1 MQTSV
6 SEERWKF
13 IGGSDIPIIMNL
25 SPFKTRWQLLK
36 EKAQV
41 EEPRSFSTVYT
52 EYGNVMEPKIRA
64 YVNEALGFN
73 FEEGKAIGGDIRIH
87 TDGEDVLKRCILE
100 VKTTS
105 KIYDS
110 VSEYKHYLVQLLFYM
125 NERDF
130 DDGLLAVYERPE
142 DMDTTFDSERLT
154 VYSVQRKDYADLI
167 AEIYEE
173 IDLFRRDLEKVKT
186 NPFITEEEL
195 IPLDTRLIAQR
206 LINIK
211 IAKGYFE
218 EFKAQEDA
226 LVAKLGELYTAEKR
240 KTAEIG
246 GYKVTFTPAKEQ
258 VTKTE
263 KKLDEEMLK
272 TTYAE
277 IYDKCMKEVTKTTAA
292 RSARVTITEVTK

>member
-6 SEERWKF
+6 SEERWRF

-41 EEPRSFSTVYT
+41 EEPRSFSTIYT

-142 DMDTTFDSERLT
+142 DMDTAFDSERLT
-154 VYSVQRKDYADLI
+154 VYSVQRKDYTDLI

-186 NPFITEEEL
+186 NPFITEDEL

-211 IAKGYFE
+211 IANG
-218 EFKAQEDA
+218 
-226 LVAKLGELYTAEKR
+226 
-240 KTAEIG
+240 
-246 GYKVTFTPAKEQ
+246 
-258 VTKTE
+258 
-263 KKLDEEMLK
+263 
-272 TTYAE
+272 
-277 IYDKCMKEVTKTTAA
+277 
-292 RSARVTITEVTK
+292 